1 MKKYLAL
8 LAPAAYL
15 TLASSALATDTAI
28 NSPCG
33 TGNFSA
39 LCNLSASS
47 LGPLVGSLLQFIF
60 VIAVLVA
67 LFFLVYGGFRWLVS
81 SGDKTQVAAAR
92 EHIVAA
98 IIGLVIIFLSYFI
111 LSILLGFF
119 GISLSN
125 LSIPTIPGA

>member
-8 LAPAAYL
+8 LAPITYL
-15 TLASSALATDTAI
+15 SLASSALAADTPVG
-28 NSPCG
+28 NPCG
-33 TGNFSA
+33 AGQFNA

-81 SGDKTQVAAAR
+81 GGDKTQVSEAR

-98 IIGLVIIFLSYFI
+98 IIGLVIIFLSYFV
-111 LSILLGFF
+111 LSLLLGFF
-119 GISLSN
+119 GISLSH

>member
-1 MKKYLAL
+1 MKKIIAL
-8 LAPAAYL
+8 LSPAIYL
-15 TLASSALATDTAI
+15 STTVSAFAAETPVG
-28 NSPCG
+28 NPCG
-33 TGNFSA
+33 TGQFNA
-39 LCNLSASS
+39 LCSLSTGN

-81 SGDKTQVAAAR
+81 GGDKTQVGAAR

-125 LSIPTIPGA
+125 LKIPTIPGA

>member
-8 LAPAAYL
+8 LTPIVYL
-15 TLASSALATDTAI
+15 SLASSASAQKI
-28 NSPCG
+28 GSICNG
-33 TGNFSA
+33 GQFNA
-39 LCNLSASS
+39 LCNLSVSN
-47 LGPLVGSLLQFIF
+47 LGGLVGSLIQFIF

-67 LFFLVYGGFRWLVS
+67 LFFLIYGGFRWLVS

-98 IIGLVIIFLSYFI
+98 VIGLVIIFLSYFI
-111 LSILLGFF
+111 LSLLLGFF

-125 LSIPTIPGA
+125 LTIPKIPGA